1 MFVWRG
7 CFCLCTRV
15 HKHCI
20 AAIGGMCKCKT
31 VPEIRPVTRFAAAP
45 RCARARRD
53 QKNKANDLCRCLQPD
68 NFEPTHNS
76 HEKCPSLL
84 HEFSCAI
91 PRPLP
96 ALGRPRAPRARP
108 PSAFAANTADNYT
121 GSATGSLLTTGNWSL
136 SALPSITSDAVYPS
150 GAATGIRTLTAGNL
164 TVGSF
169 DVLATSGTLSIRNE
183 TATLTDSILTLG
195 GSGDLGN
202 GASGTAADLLYCA
215 SGSTFQIL
223 GDNPNGAGVLKL
235 ALGQNGNFNAVGTMI
250 ISSII
255 TGSGFGFT
263 KTGAGTL
270 TLNGANAYSG
280 ATLVSAGTLT
290 LGGFGA
296 SAVSSDITVTNATL
310 AINSSSGTGVASIT
324 RGNNLT
330 LQQSTLTL
338 AGVASQ
344 ITVDTFAGALNIG
357 TGASAITLTPN
368 AAANAQLKFS
378 TCGTRASGSWVNITG
393 TFGGAPGAG
402 QANLLFTTAPSGA
415 NFIGGGGAYST
426 STANII
432 PWLRNSSGGIYTYDS
447 ASRGVTAWTTI
458 DTMTANAN
466 VSLGANQ
473 TLGGDL
479 VVNALDASGGNVGIT
494 MASHK
499 LTVSSGVV
507 QAQIPLTI
515 GSDTSTP
522 GPLDFGTT
530 EGILSARSSRTL
542 TINSVITGSGGLTA
556 VGFSGTTPNI
566 VLAVANTFTGNVN
579 IYGSGG
585 LNFKLGGQYA
595 LQNATFNSVSGRGA
609 TSVFG
614 KSGNK
619 NRK

>member
-1 MFVWRG
+1 MNSLARFLA
-7 CFCLCTRV
+7 LCPLWAV
-15 HKHCI
+15 L
-20 AAIGGMCKCKT
+20 A
-31 VPEIRPVTRFAAAP
+31 
-45 RCARARRD
+45 
-53 QKNKANDLCRCLQPD
+53 
-68 NFEPTHNS
+68 
-76 HEKCPSLL
+76 LL
-84 HEFSCAI
+84 
-91 PRPLP
+91 
-96 ALGRPRAPRARP
+96 ALA

-136 SALPSITSDAVYPS
+136 SALPTITSDAVYPS

-223 GDNPNGAGVLKL
+223 GDNPNGAGVLKS

-310 AINSSSGTGVASIT
+310 AINSSSGTGVASVT

-432 PWLRNSSGGIYTYDS
+432 P
-447 ASRGVTAWTTI
+447 
-458 DTMTANAN
+458 
-466 VSLGANQ
+466 
-473 TLGGDL
+473 
-479 VVNALDASGGNVGIT
+479 
-494 MASHK
+494 
-499 LTVSSGVV
+499 
-507 QAQIPLTI
+507 
-515 GSDTSTP
+515 
-522 GPLDFGTT
+522 
-530 EGILSARSSRTL
+530 
-542 TINSVITGSGGLTA
+542 
-556 VGFSGTTPNI
+556 
-566 VLAVANTFTGNVN
+566 
-579 IYGSGG
+579 
-585 LNFKLGGQYA
+585 
-595 LQNATFNSVSGRGA
+595 
-609 TSVFG
+609 
-614 KSGNK
+614 
-619 NRK
+619 